1 MRINRPAVMA
11 FGRKVKSIDRKAETE
26 AFMNRCMLVK
36 KGSREYKC
44 KSSNQK
50 YVQYTHTHTLDKYM
64 LHLVYIYIL
73 LNPF

>member
-11 FGRKVKSIDRKAETE
+11 FGRKVKSIDRNGRDR
-26 AFMNRCMLVK
+26 AFMTRCMLAK

-50 YVQYTHTHTLDKYM
+50 YVQYTHTNM